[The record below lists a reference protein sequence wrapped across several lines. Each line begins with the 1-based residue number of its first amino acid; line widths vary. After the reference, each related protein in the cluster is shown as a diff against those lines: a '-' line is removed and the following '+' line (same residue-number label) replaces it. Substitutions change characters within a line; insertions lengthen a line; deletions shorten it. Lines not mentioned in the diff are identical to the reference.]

1 MYEESD
7 RARFSREWKRLV
19 DALPFETA
27 RTRNGVRRGGDP
39 DILPAECLW
48 QMALGEVQVYQLGA
62 IGRAELRRVL
72 EKGGIVR
79 PEETGDTAMSGSKGK
94 VAMTIRIG
102 SIQAAALQVIAESR
116 GQTIEEAVNDII
128 KDAALELVSRQHRN
142 KDKFVRVVQH
152 EE

>member
-1 MYEESD
+1 
-7 RARFSREWKRLV
+7 
-19 DALPFETA
+19 
-27 RTRNGVRRGGDP
+27 
-39 DILPAECLW
+39 
-48 QMALGEVQVYQLGA
+48 MALGEVQVYQLGA

-72 EKGGIVR
+72 EKEGIVR
-79 PEETGDTAMSGSKGK
+79 PEETGDTAMSGNKGK

-102 SIQAAALQVIAESR
+102 SIQAAALEVIAESR